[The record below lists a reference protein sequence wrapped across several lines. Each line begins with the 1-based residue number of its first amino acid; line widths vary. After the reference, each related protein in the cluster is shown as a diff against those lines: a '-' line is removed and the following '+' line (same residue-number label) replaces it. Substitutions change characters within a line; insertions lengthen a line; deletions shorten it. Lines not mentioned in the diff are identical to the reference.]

1 MSVLVSVDHPNI
13 VQVLDLLEDDK
24 NIYIVMGL
32 EKADMVQT
40 LEILK
45 EAWID
50 FTERDAA
57 NWIYQVVKAVD
68 YLHNSNIIHRTL
80 KLENVLMDWEN
91 DLE

>member
-50 FTERDAA
+50 FTECDAA

-68 YLHNSNIIHRTL
+68 YLHDSNIIHRTL